1 MPRMGRRIILE
12 TRWARW
18 LFAIGAFAIATGL
31 DFLIQPMVA
40 GRTPLLPYFP
50 ALVATGLCAGA
61 IPATAVVLAGG
72 VMMLALWPLGSP
84 WPPSQPADLI
94 VIALFA
100 IAGGIVVAVS
110 SWSRFLLL
118 DSTRNRGR
126 LSMAL
131 AAGQMTTWDWNLHTG
146 AVSFS
151 AGAEALFGTTW
162 TTTRAVSSHAVASRM
177 HPEDAPE
184 ARRIIGE
191 ALRSGTNYTVLSR
204 LVGTD
209 TQEMRWIETTGHVHR
224 DKRGK
229 ALRVSGVSF
238 DVTDR
243 QLALI
248 ASRTAEERLH
258 LALQAGRV
266 TAWETDAER
275 RYTWVDNVHLG
286 LRPADLLGRRIGEV
300 RRNDAFLDNLER
312 VYAQGEPAQFQIEVP
327 CEGQV
332 THLLCAV
339 RPEKDGSGKVV
350 RVIGAAV
357 DLTELS
363 VAQQKLQEESRRKDA
378 FLATLA
384 HELRNP
390 MAPIRYAVAM
400 LGGNSPPQLRDQAIA
415 VIARQADH
423 MARLLDDLLD
433 MSRITRNAIELRRK
447 VLDLR
452 EIAELAAENVGSSY
466 AKLRHRLSVSLPP
479 EPVPVD
485 GDPTR
490 LQQVFGNLLDNAA
503 KYTPRGGEI
512 RLAIEKGEDSAI
524 VRVCDNGIGIEDGKL
539 AQVFELFTQ
548 LQGPG
553 RGAGGLGIGLAVVRQ
568 LVELHGGSVTAS
580 SAGPGQ
586 GTEFVAS
593 FPLAPVAPAQAD
605 SMGTPVAAP
614 PCTARSVL
622 VVDDNT
628 DTVEMLAMLLR
639 EEGYEVSTA
648 YDGRS
653 ALVVC
658 DRVKP
663 AVVLLDLG
671 LPDMTGLDVAREMR
685 LRRGAD
691 VTLVAVSG
699 WGQAGDRANT
709 AAAGFDL
716 HLVKPVE
723 PHVLVAQIAN
733 LVAPGQATR

>member
-1 MPRMGRRIILE
+1 MGRRIILE
-12 TRWARW
+12 NRWARW
-18 LFAIGAFAIATGL
+18 LFAICAFVIATGVDL
-31 DFLIQPMVA
+31 LVQPLVA

-50 ALVATGLCAGA
+50 ALVASGLCAGA

-72 VMMLALWPLGSP
+72 VAMLALWPLGVS
-84 WPPSQPADLI
+84 WPPSQAADFI
-94 VIALFA
+94 VIAQFG
-100 IAGGIVVAVS
+100 IAGGMVVAVS
-110 SWSRFLLL
+110 AWARLLLL
-118 DSTRNRGR
+118 DSIRNRDR
-126 LSMAL
+126 LSIAL
-131 AAGQMTTWDWNLHTG
+131 AAGQMTTWDWNLQSG
-146 AVSFS
+146 AVVFS
-151 AGAEALFGTTW
+151 AGAQALFGTTW
-162 TTTRAVSSHAVASRM
+162 TTGHAAASQM
-177 HPEDAPE
+177 HPDDAPE
-184 ARRIIGE
+184 VRRIIRE

-204 LVGTD
+204 LVRAD
-209 TQEMRWIETTGHVHR
+209 TQATRWIETTGHVYR

-229 ALRVSGVSF
+229 ALRVSGVSL
-238 DVTDR
+238 DVTER

-248 ASRTAEERLH
+248 ASRAAEDRLH

-286 LRPADLLGRRIGEV
+286 LRPSDLLGRRIGEV
-300 RRNDAFLDNLER
+300 KRNEAFLQNLEH
-312 VYAQGEPAQFQIEVP
+312 VYAQGEPAQFQIEVA

-339 RPEKDGSGKVV
+339 RPEKDGAGKVV

-400 LGGNSPPQLRDQAIA
+400 LAGNAPPHLREQATA
-415 VIARQADH
+415 VIARQAEH

-452 EIAELAAENVGSSY
+452 EIAELAAENVASTY
-466 AKLRHRLSVSLPP
+466 AKLRHRLTVSLPP

-503 KYTPRGGEI
+503 KYTPRGGEV
-512 RLAIEKGEDSAI
+512 RLAIEKGEHGAI
-524 VRVCDNGIGIEDGKL
+524 VRVRDNGIGIEPDKL
-539 AQVFELFTQ
+539 GQVFELFTQ

-553 RGAGGLGIGLAVVRQ
+553 RGAGGLGIGLAVVKQ
-568 LVELHGGSVTAS
+568 LVELHGGRVTAS
-580 SAGPGQ
+580 SGGPGT

-593 FPLAPVAPAQAD
+593 LPLAPVAPPPAD
-605 SMGTPVAAP
+605 ASGGPIAGPA
-614 PCTARSVL
+614 CTARSIL

-639 EEGYEVSTA
+639 EEGYAVSTA

-671 LPDMTGLDVAREMR
+671 LPDMTGLEVAREMR
-685 LRRGAD
+685 RRRGAD
-691 VTLVAVSG
+691 VALVAVSG

-723 PHVLVAQIAN
+723 PHVLVAQIAG
-733 LVAPGQATR
+733 LAAAGQPTP